1 MGFLSS
7 ALKVVDKATGGF
19 LGSISGSSQQ
29 KDANKMAL
37 LSWKMANDYNHPV
50 KQMERL
56 REAGLNPNLVYG
68 SGSVT
73 GNTTGAPSLVGGG
86 VQTPVESVFSGI
98 NNVMG
103 VLQGQANLNNTRA
116 QTQASTAAAG
126 ASGAQAANLGAQTA
140 AQETKNKF
148 LEQTMIADLDYKRA
162 QTRLA
167 NEQAK
172 KTSAEG
178 DIAQGEADIF
188 GSVGG
193 SKGAGMIG
201 KTAGNFARML
211 RGVFH

>member
-1 MGFLSS
+1 MGLISS
-7 ALKVVDKATGGF
+7 ALKVVDKVTGGF

-29 KDANKMAL
+29 KDANRMAL
-37 LSWKMANDYNHPV
+37 KSWNMANDYNHPV

-56 REAGLNPNLVYG
+56 REAGLNPNLVYD

-86 VQTPVESVFSGI
+86 VQTPVESAFSGI
-98 NNVMG
+98 NNIMG

-126 ASGAQAANLGAQTA
+126 ASGAQAANLNAQA
-140 AQETKNKF
+140 AFQETRNKF
-148 LEQTMIADLDYKRA
+148 AEQSMIADLDYKKA

-172 KTSAEG
+172 KTAAEG

-201 KTAGNFARML
+201 KAAGNFARML
-211 RGVFH
+211 RGVMH